1 MDGQVEAPRSAH
13 ELVVDFLRPAT
24 RVESSGPRRER
35 EQSDESGRVMV
46 TETQISPTQ
55 QIWAEFGERL
65 RAFIGRRVDSEA
77 DADDILQDVFL
88 RIHRR
93 AGTVEHSERLVSWL
107 FQVTRNAIAD
117 FYRSSVRRR
126 EFPVGETPDLD
137 ASWQHAR
144 DGVDDSDV
152 ASPEVRHELA
162 ACLGPMMAQLSP
174 LYREAV
180 TLIDLDELPQK
191 EAAARSGITISGMK
205 SRVRRGRQA
214 LEQLF
219 HDCCQIETDA
229 TGQIMDYQPRG
240 TGCGSCGDGCATT

>member
-1 MDGQVEAPRSAH
+1 MDGQVAAPGAMH

-24 RVESSGPRRER
+24 RVGSSGPRRER
-35 EQSDESGRVMV
+35 ERFDESGRVMV
-46 TETQISPTQ
+46 TETQVSPTQ

-65 RAFIGRRVDSEA
+65 RAFIARRVDSDA

-107 FQVTRNAIAD
+107 FQVTRNAIVD
-117 FYRSSVRRR
+117 YYRSPVRRR
-126 EFPVGETPDLD
+126 ELLAGAPQDLERGPQESWLWAEEPEAASAD
-137 ASWQHAR
+137 AA
-144 DGVDDSDV
+144 
-152 ASPEVRHELA
+152 HELA
-162 ACLGPMMAQLSP
+162 TCLGPMVARLP
-174 LYREAV
+174 AHYRDAV
-180 TLIDLDELPQK
+180 TLVDLDGIPQK
-191 EAAARSGITISGMK
+191 EAAIRAGLSLSGMK
-205 SRVRRGRQA
+205 SRVQRGRQA

-229 TGQIMDYQPRG
+229 TGQIMDYLPRG